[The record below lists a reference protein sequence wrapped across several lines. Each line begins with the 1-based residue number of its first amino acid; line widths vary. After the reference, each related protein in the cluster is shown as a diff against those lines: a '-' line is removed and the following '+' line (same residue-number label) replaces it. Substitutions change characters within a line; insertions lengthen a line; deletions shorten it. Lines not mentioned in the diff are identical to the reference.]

1 MKKLIIILLLG
12 LLLPVLTKA
21 QSYTFTKTMW
31 SVYVSSL
38 GVKSEWSEW
47 EDSPTHFRLRILERV
62 NIKLVFLAPF
72 PIVIVV
78 SVKFM

>member
-1 MKKLIIILLLG
+1 MKKLIIFLLLG

-47 EDSPTHFRLRILERV
+47 EDSPNHLKVENLGAGKYKIG
-62 NIKLVFLAPF
+62 VFGPF
-72 PIVIVV
+72 
-78 SVKFM
+78 SDRYSSFS